1 MRRIGLEIHVSATGH
16 RRSGTLWEGR
26 FKSSIVD
33 AEAYYL
39 RCCRYIDCNP
49 VRAGMVADPADYR
62 WSSHRRLAFGERDPL
77 LSGHEQYLRLG
88 ATPAER
94 QRAYRALFV
103 ADIDPADLD
112 EIRSNT
118 QRGWPIGSERFKDQ
132 IEQAL
137 ARAARPPQRGRPRK
151 EPTSG
156 VARER
161 EKLL

>member
-1 MRRIGLEIHVSATGH
+1 M
-16 RRSGTLWEGR
+16 
-26 FKSSIVD
+26 D

-39 RCCRYIDCNP
+39 RCCHYIDCNP

-103 ADIDPADLD
+103 TDIDPADLD

-137 ARAARPPQRGRPRK
+137 DRAARPPQRGRQRK
-151 EPTSG
+151 EAASG
-156 VARER
+156 VAGER